1 MTKSNKKRSP
11 LPDRQL
17 RYPGQSLDS
26 EIEKLRWNIA
36 IYAGLS
42 SILIVLAFYEW
53 WHWYRNIPPQP
64 IATIIIA
71 AVIVVYSSVKI
82 GQMLKRLRNDRLGQM
97 GEREVAQTIDKLIL
111 QGYTIYH
118 DVLAPGFNIDHVVI
132 SPRGIF
138 AIETKTYSKPVGV
151 KPVVDFNGEKVTLA
165 GYLPNSKPIMEANH
179 HADWLR
185 KILGRTVSTKKLFT
199 VKPVVVF
206 PGWWYED
213 TGNNKDT
220 WVLNPGQLE
229 AWIAQEP
236 ISLTEADMAIAE
248 ARLGLFSTTLT
259 PTFN

>member
-26 EIEKLRWNIA
+26 EIEKLQWNIA
-36 IYAGLS
+36 FHIVLS
-42 SILIVLAFYEW
+42 FLFIVLAFLQW
-53 WHWYRNIPPQP
+53 WQWYGNLPPNP
-64 IATIIIA
+64 VVFGIVAV
-71 AVIVVYSSVKI
+71 VIVVYSSVKI
-82 GQMLKRLRNDRLGQM
+82 GKMLKRLRNDRMGQT

-111 QGYTIYH
+111 QGSTIYH

-138 AIETKTYSKPVGV
+138 AIETKTYSKPANGKVEF
-151 KPVVDFNGEKVTLA
+151 DGEKVILT
-165 GYLPNSKPIMEANH
+165 GYLPNSKPILEAKR

-185 KILGRTVSTKKLFT
+185 RILGRTVSTKKLFP

-206 PGWWYED
+206 PGWWCED

-220 WVLNPGQLE
+220 WVLNPGQVE

-236 ISLTEADMAIAE
+236 ISLTEADIATAK
-248 ARLGLFSTTLT
+248 ARLELFTTTLT
-259 PTFN
+259 PPFN

>member
-1 MTKSNKKRSP
+1 
-11 LPDRQL
+11 
-17 RYPGQSLDS
+17 
-26 EIEKLRWNIA
+26 
-36 IYAGLS
+36 
-42 SILIVLAFYEW
+42 
-53 WHWYRNIPPQP
+53 
-64 IATIIIA
+64 
-71 AVIVVYSSVKI
+71 
-82 GQMLKRLRNDRLGQM
+82 M

-118 DVLAPGFNIDHVVI
+118 DVLAPGFNIDHVVV

-138 AIETKTYSKPVGV
+138 AIETKTYSKFTGV
-151 KPVVDFNGEKVTLA
+151 KPTVDFDGEKVTLM
-165 GYLPNSKPIMEANH
+165 GYLPDSKPIMETKR

-213 TGNNKDT
+213 TGNNKDA

-236 ISLTEADMAIAE
+236 KSLTEADTEIAKE
-248 ARLGLFSTTLT
+248 RLIPFSTTLT